1 MLNVTRLLLCIFAS
15 VQLPSFTLYH
25 FSECDDFKD
34 ETKRNNLKN
43 NYSKQEA

>member
-15 VQLPSFTLYH
+15 VQLHSFTSYH
-25 FSECDDFKD
+25 FSEFYDFKD